1 MAKNSQNKANNATNA
16 QTSNDATSKNSK
28 IVQSLKQ
35 AMHLR
40 TNPQIL
46 LRMQITATRTV

>member
-1 MAKNSQNKANNATNA
+1 MAKNSQKQVMQQMLRQAMMQLLKTA
-16 QTSNDATSKNSK
+16 Q